1 MNAKQFTKF
10 ATGITSGLSTMQEL
24 RDNKSSLFETYPQLQ
39 EGDVWARLLKF
50 GKENGLQPGCSHIR
64 TPRTLQEVVNIL
76 LNRGYNNVGQ
86 LKYLRGLINLYLKEV
101 TQEWNYK
108 KLLNEWRKMVKTL
121 ADKDFE
127 TATRDYNYNNT
138 LKAISNL
145 VFNNAEFKG
154 VIVASIGAGLLDINN
169 PVKFVQNWYTYT
181 DINGNL
187 LVKVPYIND
196 NADIIANVWTVRE
209 LKRNIAQSCF
219 ENALRNVKKAFKAG
233 RTGRK
238 YEPLKRYTIG
248 DLTEEF
254 YAVVIN
260 EKGRYCKGDAIE
272 YSGKCSKEFKT
283 TLVEFNK
290 QQQ

>member
-10 ATGITSGLSTMQEL
+10 ATGIISGLSTMQDL
-24 RDNKSSLFETYPQLQ
+24 RNCKSSLFETYPQLQ
-39 EGDVWARLLKF
+39 EGDNWARLLKF
-50 GKENGLQPGCSHIR
+50 GKDNGLQPACNHIR

-86 LKYLRGLINLYLKEV
+86 LKYLRTLVNMYLKEV

-108 KLLNEWRKMVKTL
+108 SLLNEWRKVVNTL

-138 LKAISNL
+138 LKAIADL
-145 VFNNAEFKG
+145 VFDNNEFRD
-154 VIVASIGAGLLDINN
+154 VVVTAIGAGLLNVDN

-196 NADIIANVWTVRE
+196 NVNVIANIWGVRE
-209 LKRNIAQSCF
+209 LKRNIAQACF

-248 DLTEEF
+248 DLTGEF
-254 YAVVIN
+254 YAVAIN

-272 YSGKCSKEFKT
+272 YSGKCSEEFKT
-283 TLVEFNK
+283 TLAEFNK